1 MLIGLP
7 VAIRYFLLKNQIIGH
22 ETQIS
27 GNFEVINIFIST
39 AMKWD
44 YPGIKAAWHCAIHSD
59 RI

>member
-27 GNFEVINIFIST
+27 GNFEVTNIFIST
-39 AMKWD
+39 AMK
-44 YPGIKAAWHCAIHSD
+44 
-59 RI
+59 